1 MTGKLGT
8 LRAAALALFWVSMLS
23 WVLGCSNSK
32 SSGEHEQAVIG
43 PFTVTLNAPSPM
55 SPIDPVLLA
64 DNEVVMGSAANVV
77 TGVTVGMGSGGVE
90 SLNAGSS
97 SLLNETWSRA
107 FALVGS
113 SVTIRGILHAATKS
127 LGPEAT
133 ATGFDTT
140 PPFDPISQLSWTVNW
155 PSGTATDVTL
165 SAGTARTLSP
175 GLYGTVTVNG
185 AANLTL
191 TSGTYFLTGLKLLTA
206 NAKVTLDETTAPSS
220 LLLLSSP
227 SRP

>member
-90 SLNAGSS
+90 SLN
-97 SLLNETWSRA
+97 ETWSRA
-107 FALVGS
+107 FALVVF
-113 SVTIRGILHAATKS
+113 SVTIRGIPRSTI
-127 LGPEAT
+127 
-133 ATGFDTT
+133 F
-140 PPFDPISQLSWTVNW
+140 PFTMLLPIRNV
-155 PSGTATDVTL
+155 
-165 SAGTARTLSP
+165 
-175 GLYGTVTVNG
+175 
-185 AANLTL
+185 
-191 TSGTYFLTGLKLLTA
+191 
-206 NAKVTLDETTAPSS
+206 ESS
-220 LLLLSSP
+220 
-227 SRP
+227 